1 MILLSIQNPILLLV
15 ISVPYPNPT
24 RFLIVI
30 YLSAYLIPQD
40 VINLKPP
47 KYRKQVAATGKEG
60 PSGPSLSDD
69 QLTERESQQHQQP
82 TAAADKDGQSS
93 GGEESDMPVALD
105 DRKRKR
111 PAQQPPLHQPPQPP
125 EQTKPLNM
133 SSHGLITGQV
143 TEVSN

>member
-1 MILLSIQNPILLLV
+1 M
-15 ISVPYPNPT
+15 T
-24 RFLIVI
+24 
-30 YLSAYLIPQD
+30 
-40 VINLKPP
+40 
-47 KYRKQVAATGKEG
+47 ATGKEG

-69 QLTERESQQHQQP
+69 QLTERELQQHQQEAP
-82 TAAADKDGQSS
+82 DKDGQSS
-93 GGEESDMPVALD
+93 SGEESDMPVALD

-111 PAQQPPLHQPPQPP
+111 PTPQPPLQQPPQPP